1 MLEKLKEHKKIVIIV
16 LVALGAVLAWW
27 QSRDT
32 EEKVNEPVIVK
43 EECVK
48 DSL

>member
-1 MLEKLKEHKKIVIIV
+1 MIEKLKEHKKIVVVV
-16 LVALGAVLAWW
+16 LIALGAVLAWW

-32 EEKVNEPVIVK
+32 EEKPDEPTVK

-48 DSL
+48 E

>member
-1 MLEKLKEHKKIVIIV
+1 MIEKLKEHKKIIV
-16 LVALGAVLAWW
+16 VVLIALGAVLAWW

-32 EEKVNEPVIVK
+32 EEKVEAPTIK
-43 EECVK
+43 EECVN